1 MPKIAIAILFFISV
15 LSLESI
21 AQKDST
27 SFLKLNYL
35 SSGDT
40 LPYRFLKPRNVE
52 GGKTYPLIIFLHGAG
67 ERGNDN
73 EKNIKHIKDLVLN
86 NGNRGKFPCYVIA
99 PQCPEKLKWI
109 ESYNSVF
116 TDRPAKPMQ
125 QFITLLEKIL
135 KENAIDPN
143 RIYITGLSMGG
154 FGTWDLIAR
163 YPNKFAAAVP
173 ICGGGDEKTAPKI
186 KHIPIWAFHGAKD
199 NTVPP
204 EKSRKMIKALQD
216 AGGSPGYCEY
226 PDVEHPSWYQAY
238 KDPYLFVWLFKQ
250 KLQKL

>member
-1 MPKIAIAILFFISV
+1 MHKIMVFVLFFVVLLNEVSV
-15 LSLESI
+15 

-27 SFLKLNYL
+27 AFLKLQYIT
-35 SSGDT
+35 SGDT
-40 LPYRFLKPRNVE
+40 LPYRLLKPRKVDD
-52 GGKTYPLIIFLHGAG
+52 GKKYPLIIFFHGAG

-73 EKNIKHIKDLVLN
+73 EKNIKHIKEMVTN
-86 NGNRGKFPCYVIA
+86 NGNRMKYPCFVIA

-109 ESYNSVF
+109 ESYNSEL
-116 TDRPAKPMQ
+116 TARPAKPMQ

-135 KENAIDPN
+135 KENPIDPS
-143 RIYITGLSMGG
+143 RIYVTGLSMGG

-199 NTVPP
+199 TTVPP

-216 AGGSPGYCEY
+216 AGGSPGYSEY
-226 PDVEHPSWYQAY
+226 PDVEHPSWVHAY
-238 KDPYLFVWLFKQ
+238 KDPFLLTWLFRQ
-250 KLQKL
+250 KL